1 MTWNRTHTTAGECRD
16 NNPGTKST
24 PTLYSTFQ
32 QITRKHKLTITE
44 IRGRLYV
51 EISPSQGWEWE
62 TANGIWNR
70 NREYP
75 GFVILSEP
83 KILRLVLLT

>member
-32 QITRKHKLTITE
+32 QTTNNKKTQTHNIWDSREALCGDLTLT
-44 IRGRLYV
+44 GLGMGN
-51 EISPSQGWEWE
+51 SKWELE
-62 TANGIWNR
+62 
-70 NREYP
+70 
-75 GFVILSEP
+75 
-83 KILRLVLLT
+83 